1 MRALSRGGI
10 HPMLLTLILGLAF
23 ISLPAHAAFITF
35 ENCLSSRITDSR
47 PKQLQFTPSFVDA
60 TFLNTVGSTYVLNLT
75 IFGNV
80 SGSQFQGAYPLPSDP
95 QWKND
100 NESFGKITNVGT
112 ANKLA
117 TLTAEYNVL
126 TYTAYKND
134 GTEFCNTLVNGTG
147 YDCPLGP
154 AFYANASDPS
164 DIPRFTIQHDFGSSY
179 AFSTISTTVH
189 VISGDTGAPDVAC
202 ISAQIS
208 PDLGPNIAGLLTW
221 LPAAILILKG
231 IATLSAAIWSPWGTS
246 DVFKWSSNYGR
257 DEDLLRL
264 VTPGFGDCLQYI
276 QFVVLTGSL
285 TLQYPGFFQP
295 AVSQASWSTLLF
307 NESYV
312 TGGDGRV
319 SLIDGLYATNATY
332 GLTKMSQYIGMSAAQ
347 DIWACMAIWLVVIAV
362 AVVVAIQIGFFCRW
376 AFRAIRNIQEE
387 DLRQK
392 NVPFTLGNI
401 IRLVF
406 NYFILPIVALSLFQL
421 VISTHS
427 PASVVAC
434 AVVLLLI
441 MIVWAAFILRVIFRT
456 KPRAMLFDD
465 LTTVLLYGPLYNT
478 YSDSAAPFA
487 LIPVFI
493 TFMRGV
499 AIGAVQ
505 PSGIAQIII
514 LAICEVILVLTLNG
528 FRPFQGQ
535 TSMNLY
541 HTFFALARL
550 ATILLMIAFVPTL
563 GVTEAPRGWIGYIIL
578 LIHACVLVFGF
589 FLNSAQTIIE
599 VIARSLGAGH
609 DAQNG
614 AIRGSVL
621 NWRTLKKRPNRT
633 EADRASMMSSAAM
646 LRDTEGNAGYGTRSR
661 SISASSQQLL
671 NRMSGFENFSS
682 ANENL
687 TSPDP
692 DSSNGFNTMTSSAN
706 GKSVIATKADG
717 ENYYRPPR
725 PRKATVDA
733 MSNPGIKTRS
743 GADFPYQDSPTP
755 GHARDAS
762 YDSGAFGS
770 PQPAYFR
777 ARHDSAEDANRNTD
791 YAVREVDQYYRGPAL
806 NDQPSRKLKTG
817 PADPEGPASTA
828 QTWFQRMVFGVKG
841 KKKDQSKGFEVV
853 RSSRMPPGMQREAP
867 QGEGMELQQS
877 PAMREPYRDSPQT
890 PGKETQ
896 ATAGAER
903 SFGNSRERSLSP
915 TDDIASQPPTQNF
928 DFGFEDPNNYPS
940 SSVRP
945 DSETIGAIEHP
956 VLQPISTEHR
966 ASMGP
971 SGLQRGLSQVTMQDD
986 HRADDSDDD
995 EELSTVRHF
1004 DQPVPMLNPIDSVGG
1019 IDLPSRFNSTAGSH
1033 GPSRMN
1039 SNVGPSRNQG
1049 GLGAPDPLSRGASHR
1064 SGNAEVI
1071 GNSQGG
1077 QDWLRAVENL
1087 EWNHDRQPSTRGNP
1101 QPRGSITH
1109 EDFRPPPPS
1118 VPRRNARRT
1127 HSQEQA
1133 ALRSPYQPPNNGN
1146 LFEGFDSDGPTPDG
1160 LDAPAEEQAVP
1171 APAGQGHTHNV
1182 SHHRAAD
1189 SITRNSFGANAAL
1202 NASSAAVEYLG
1213 ETPPQQ
1219 HGEGYLK

>member
-1 MRALSRGGI
+1 M
-10 HPMLLTLILGLAF
+10 
-23 ISLPAHAAFITF
+23 
-35 ENCLSSRITDSR
+35 
-47 PKQLQFTPSFVDA
+47 
-60 TFLNTVGSTYVLNLT
+60 
-75 IFGNV
+75 
-80 SGSQFQGAYPLPSDP
+80 
-95 QWKND
+95 
-100 NESFGKITNVGT
+100 GT
-112 ANKLA
+112 ENKLS
-117 TLTAEYNVL
+117 TLTADYDVL

-134 GTEFCNTLVNGTG
+134 GTEFCNQLVNGTG
-147 YDCPLGP
+147 YECPLGP
-154 AFYANASDPS
+154 AFFVNASDPY
-164 DIPRFTIQHDFGSSY
+164 DLPRFTVEHSFDSSY

-202 ISAQIS
+202 ISAQIT

-221 LPAAILILKG
+221 LPAAILIIKG
-231 IATLSAAIWSPWGTS
+231 IATLSAAIWSPWGS
-246 DVFKWSSNYGR
+246 ADVFKWSSNYGR

-307 NESYV
+307 NESFV
-312 TGGDGRV
+312 TGDDGMV
-319 SLIDGLYATNATY
+319 SLVDGLYKTNATY
-332 GLTKMSQYIGMSAAQ
+332 GLTRMSQLIGMSSAQ
-347 DIWACMAIWLVVIAV
+347 DIWACMAIWLLVVAGI
-362 AVVVAIQIGFFCRW
+362 VVVAIQIGFLFRW
-376 AFRAIRNIQEE
+376 AYRAIRNIQQE

-401 IRLVF
+401 IRLYF

-421 VISTHS
+421 VISPRS

-441 MIVWAAFILRVIFRT
+441 MIVWAAYILRVIFRT

-465 LTTVLLYGPLYNT
+465 LTTVVLYGPLYNT

-563 GVTEAPRGWIGYIIL
+563 GVTEAPKGWIGYVIL

-589 FLNSAQTIIE
+589 FLNSAQTIVE
-599 VIARSLGAGH
+599 VIARALGAGH

-621 NWRTLKKRPNRT
+621 NWRALKKRPNRSDQ
-633 EADRASMMSSAAM
+633 ADRNSMMSSAAI
-646 LRDTEGNAGYGTRSR
+646 LRNAEGSAYGTRSR

-671 NRMSGFENFSS
+671 NRMSGFENFSG
-682 ANENL
+682 ANETL
-687 TSPDP
+687 ASPDP
-692 DSSNGFNTMTSSAN
+692 ESSNGFNTMTSSAN
-706 GKSVIATKADG
+706 GKVSSSLARAGPDG

-725 PRKATVDA
+725 PRKATMDGLT
-733 MSNPGIKTRS
+733 NPGGKTRS
-743 GADFPYQDSPTP
+743 GADFPYADAPTP

-770 PQPAYFR
+770 PQPAYIR
-777 ARHDSAEDANRNTD
+777 TRHESADEGGNRTD

-817 PADPEGPASTA
+817 PADPVGPASTA
-828 QTWFQRMVFGVKG
+828 QSWFQRMMVGVTGG

-853 RSSRMPPGMQREAP
+853 RSARAPPGMQLEGDR
-867 QGEGMELQQS
+867 GEDMELQQS
-877 PAMREPYRDSPQT
+877 PPMREPYRDSPRSPPT
-890 PGKETQ
+890 PHKEVQ

-903 SFGNSRERSLSP
+903 SLGNSMDKPPGHSLDRSMSISP
-915 TDDIASQPPTQNF
+915 TDDIAARSPTQNF
-928 DFGFEDPNNYPS
+928 NFGFGGANDVPTR
-940 SSVRP
+940 SVRP
-945 DSETIGAIEHP
+945 ESETTGNLEHP

-971 SGLQRGLSQVTMQDD
+971 ISTHRRLSEATMRSNYTRESNHQEEEPKTM
-986 HRADDSDDD
+986 RYSDIPAPLLD
-995 EELSTVRHF
+995 
-1004 DQPVPMLNPIDSVGG
+1004 PIDTVGS
-1019 IDLPSRFNSTAGSH
+1019 IDLPSRFNSTAGSRA
-1033 GPSRMN
+1033 PSRMN
-1039 SNVGPSRNQG
+1039 SNIGAVPTQG
-1049 GLGAPDPLSRGASHR
+1049 GLTAPGPLSRGTSYR

-1077 QDWLRAVENL
+1077 QDWLRAVDNL
-1087 EWNHDRQPSTRGNP
+1087 DWNHERQPSTRSNQARSQG
-1101 QPRGSITH
+1101 
-1109 EDFRPPPPS
+1109 DFFQSPPPS
-1118 VPRRNARRT
+1118 VPRRNSRRT
-1127 HSQEQA
+1127 FSQEQA
-1133 ALRSPYQPPNNGN
+1133 ALRSPYQQQAAEAD
-1146 LFEGFDSDGPTPDG
+1146 LFEGFDSDGPSPDFLG
-1160 LDAPAEEQAVP
+1160 SPAEEQPVA
-1171 APAGQGHTHNV
+1171 APAGQGHTQHV

-1189 SITRNSFGANAAL
+1189 SITRNSFGANAAMQ
-1202 NASSAAVEYLG
+1202 ASSAVVDFYG
-1213 ETPPQQ
+1213 ETPPQ
-1219 HGEGYLK
+1219 HGESYLKDQ